1 MTKILDPTDE
11 NKPIIRRVS
20 YRPKNL
26 EGTIG
31 LLDISKPRGNI
42 LIDRIQELLEN
53 SKLGITV
60 KKYSKPTYTKPL
72 PESLGKKIR
81 AECDFV
87 IEALAD

>member
-1 MTKILDPTDE
+1 MKKILDPPDE
-11 NKPIIRRVS
+11 REPIIRRLANRS
-20 YRPKNL
+20 KNL

-42 LIDRIQELLEN
+42 LINRIQELLEN
-53 SKLGITV
+53 NEIGITV
-60 KKYSKPTYTKPL
+60 RKYSKPTYTKPM
-72 PESLGKKIR
+72 PESLGNKIR